1 MWTGWTQVHPRL
13 TFFLWWDFLLGN
25 AAKWSCL
32 SEYNQGL
39 WQGLLNLW
47 TRWNMQIK
55 FQYSIEK
62 WISVQLEQVSI
73 LENESLSVV
82 FNSLRPHG
90 LYSPWNSLDQNIGVG
105 SLSLLQRIFRTLWLN
120 QGLPHGRQIFSYP
133 AVRAR
138 AAGQGSRRQG
148 RPPRLCR
155 GPAGRAATAVS
166 RLGGAL
172 ESE

>member
-1 MWTGWTQVHPRL
+1 MAL
-13 TFFLWWDFLLGN
+13 
-25 AAKWSCL
+25 
-32 SEYNQGL
+32 
-39 WQGLLNLW
+39 
-47 TRWNMQIK
+47 
-55 FQYSIEK
+55 EK
-62 WISVQLEQVSI
+62 E
-73 LENESLSVV
+73 
-82 FNSLRPHG
+82 
-90 LYSPWNSLDQNIGVG
+90 GVEKKKKKKRKKVWA
-105 SLSLLQRIFRTLWLN
+105 SLLTRKGCCIRWAR
-120 QGLPHGRQIFSYP
+120 GDRARGRGSQPYP